1 VRRRRRELL
10 EELFSAKK
18 KRQVLLVLLDKY
30 NKKVKE
36 IKQEL
41 IELESNYNF

>member
-1 VRRRRRELL
+1 M
-10 EELFSAKK
+10 EELFNAKK
-18 KRQVLLVLLDKY
+18 KRQVLLVLLDRY

>member
-1 VRRRRRELL
+1 M

>member
-1 VRRRRRELL
+1 M
-10 EELFSAKK
+10 EELFNAKK

>member
-1 VRRRRRELL
+1 M
-10 EELFSAKK
+10 EELFNAKK

-36 IKQEL
+36 IKREL